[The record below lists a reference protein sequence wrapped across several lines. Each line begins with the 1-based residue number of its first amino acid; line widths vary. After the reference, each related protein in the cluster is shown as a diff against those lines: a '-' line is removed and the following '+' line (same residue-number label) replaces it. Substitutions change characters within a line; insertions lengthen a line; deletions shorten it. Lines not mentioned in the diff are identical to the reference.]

1 MSIQKS
7 HCASS
12 DYFGVAKTVIFH
24 FEAANVTGCA
34 KKLTLFRL
42 ENAAPHWA
50 PPSHVSF
57 FGSTDRGSLR

>member
-7 HCASS
+7 HSASS

-34 KKLTLFRL
+34 KNSPFPALKMQHLIGRRQVMCHFLGQRIADL
-42 ENAAPHWA
+42 
-50 PPSHVSF
+50 
-57 FGSTDRGSLR
+57 